1 MVETNRGE
9 SSSLSP
15 RLPRLPQAL
24 ELRQAAHDA
33 TKKHKTDLEIP
44 SPFHLY

>member
-1 MVETNRGE
+1 MVETSRGE

-15 RLPRLPQAL
+15 RIPRLPQAL
-24 ELRQAAHDA
+24 ELWQAAHDA
-33 TKKHKTDLEIP
+33 AKKHKTGLEIP